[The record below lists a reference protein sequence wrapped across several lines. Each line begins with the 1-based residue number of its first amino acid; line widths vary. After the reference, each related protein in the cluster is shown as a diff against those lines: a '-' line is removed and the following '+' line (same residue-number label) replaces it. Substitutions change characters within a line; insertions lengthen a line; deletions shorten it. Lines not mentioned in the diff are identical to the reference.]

1 MRRASLFGGAFLL
14 LSALSAGAVAHASD
28 ESFALDGNSVALSA
42 HGRDLAPDHNL
53 LVVSHDGRTRYRLA
67 AQSIEIVYRRAGQ
80 KTDQE
85 PDLIVTAYVG
95 GAHCCY
101 TVHVISIDGVVIDEK
116 IPIRDSKLELDRS
129 ATPPGL
135 RFYDFAFAYWNA
147 SFAESPAPL
156 VVFAWD
162 REARRYRPDIAA
174 MRQPAPDEATLAASG
189 AEVRAK
195 LAASKPDR
203 PDPALWGHMLDLIYA
218 GNAAAALRF
227 FDVAWP
233 PARPGKGAFR
243 AGFTRQLRSGELWRR
258 YRLGGLLGTDAIF
271 R

>member
-1 MRRASLFGGAFLL
+1 MRKGSFFAGTLLF
-14 LSALSAGAVAHASD
+14 LSAGAVAHASD
-28 ESFALDGNSVALSA
+28 DSFALDGNSVALSA
-42 HGRDLAPDHNL
+42 HGGELAPDHNL
-53 LVVSHDGRTRYRLA
+53 LVISQGGRTRYRLT

-85 PDLIVTAYVG
+85 PDLIVTAYAG

-101 TVHVISIDGVVIDEK
+101 TVHVISIDGSVVDEK
-116 IPIRDSKLELDRS
+116 IPIRDSELELDSS

-147 SFAESPAPL
+147 AFADSPAPL
-156 VVFAWD
+156 VVVAWD
-162 REARRYRPDIAA
+162 REARRYRPNIAA

-189 AEVRAK
+189 AEMRAK
-195 LAASKPDR
+195 LAAAPPDR

-233 PARPGKGAFR
+233 PDRPGKAAFL
-243 AGFTRQLRSGELWRR
+243 ADFTRHLRSGELWRR
-258 YRLGGLLGTDAIF
+258 YRLGGLLGADAIF